1 MKANFIFRTA
11 SVAIC
16 AFILAL
22 VPAHAQLSSQLEEK
36 TFPVGD
42 FTSISISDDFEISLV
57 RGICSAKVTA
67 DKELFP
73 YVQVYVRGKVLHIT
87 YDEKSVPKDI
97 KKLYKGRG
105 APTPVFR
112 AVVSIPTLGAITLSN
127 NVSLTSTEEFSA
139 TDFELNLSDKA
150 QIRNLSLKTS
160 GATLN
165 MKKNAQALLN
175 IRADKRLEIN
185 TEGNANLKLT
195 ADAAELSVAS
205 AGSSELALSID
216 TKQATLNLGG
226 SSNVNLALETEH
238 LTLQTAGS
246 SKLTLTGVSDEMSVR
261 GEKSSLVE
269 ANGFSVK
276 KLDAN
281 LSGSSRVNAN
291 VSEHIDA
298 TLVGGSALYYTGTPT
313 ILIGKI
319 IKSTLA
325 PYGSSSK

>member
-1 MKANFIFRTA
+1 MNAKIFYRA
-11 SVAIC
+11 VSLAVC
-16 AFILAL
+16 AFVLAL
-22 VPAHAQLSSQLEEK
+22 TAAYAQLSSQLEEK

-42 FTSISISDDFEISLV
+42 FTSINVSDDFEVSLV
-57 RGICSAKVTA
+57 KGSCGAKVTV

-73 YVQVYVRGKVLHIT
+73 YVQVYVRGKVLYVT

-112 AVVSIPTLGAITLSN
+112 AVVSMPSLGGITLSN
-127 NVSLTSTEEFSA
+127 NVALIATEEFSA
-139 TDFELNLSDKA
+139 TDFELSLSDKA
-150 QIRNLSLKTS
+150 QVKNLSLKTS
-160 GATLN
+160 SASLN
-165 MKKNAQALLN
+165 MKKNAQAILN
-175 IRADKRLEIN
+175 MRADKRLEIN

-205 AGSSELALSID
+205 AGSSDLALSIEA
-216 TKQATLNLGG
+216 KQATLNLSG
-226 SSNVNLALETEH
+226 SSNVTLALETEH

-246 SKLTLTGVSDEMSVR
+246 SKLTLTGEGEEMTVR

-269 ANGFSVK
+269 ANGFAVK
-276 KLDAN
+276 KVDAN

-325 PYGSSSK
+325 PFGSSSK